1 MHALVIINPAAGS
14 RRVDRDRVRRQQA
27 LAERAL
33 ATRATADVRV
43 TERPGHATTLARDA
57 VNRGVDL
64 VVVWG
69 GDGTVNEAVQAL
81 AFTGV
86 PLAVVPAGSG
96 NGFAREL
103 GIAAQP
109 ARAFAQALEA
119 PSQVLDVGE
128 IGGRLFANL
137 AGVGLDAAIAR
148 AFNARRG
155 RTHGLATYAWLS
167 VLEVCRYDASR
178 YTIEL
183 DDETLDERA
192 TLVALANSA
201 QYGNGARVAPDARP
215 DDGWLD
221 LVVVRAAG
229 PLATLWR
236 ARRLF
241 DGRIADERGV
251 TMRRVRRVRITAHG
265 LLHVHVDGEP
275 LDAAGRLDAR
285 VHAGALVVKGGR
297 P

>member
-1 MHALVIINPAAGS
+1 MHAVVIVNPAAGS
-14 RRVDRDRVRRQQA
+14 RPVDRDSVREQRA
-27 LAERAL
+27 LVERAF
-33 ATRATADVRV
+33 AVGVTADIRF
-43 TERPGHATTLARDA
+43 TEYPGHATTLARDA
-57 VNRGVDL
+57 VDRGVDL

-96 NGFAREL
+96 NGLAREL
-103 GIAAQP
+103 GVAARP
-109 ARAFAQALEA
+109 AQALAQALEA
-119 PSQVLDVGE
+119 PFRVFDVGE
-128 IGGRLFANL
+128 IAGRFFANL
-137 AGVGLDAAIAR
+137 AGVGLDAAIAH

-155 RTHGLATYAWLS
+155 RTRGLATYAWLS
-167 VLEVCRYDASR
+167 VREICRYDASR

-241 DGRIADERGV
+241 DGRIADEPGV
-251 TMRRVRRVRITAHG
+251 TTRRVQRVRITTHG
-265 LLHVHVDGEP
+265 PLRVHVDGEP
-275 LDAAGRLDAR
+275 LAATGRLDAR